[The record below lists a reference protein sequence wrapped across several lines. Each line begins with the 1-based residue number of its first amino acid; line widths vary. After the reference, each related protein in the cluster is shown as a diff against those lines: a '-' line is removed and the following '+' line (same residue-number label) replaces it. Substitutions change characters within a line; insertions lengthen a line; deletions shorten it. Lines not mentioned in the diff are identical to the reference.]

1 MPILIN
7 TCDMN
12 IATIPVIWMALTIF
26 FDFSTSANDH
36 NASVKNRINTS
47 IAPKN
52 PHSSENT
59 EKIKLKKK
67 KYREENKEK
76 IKLQKKS
83 PEKKIMYFKNNNV
96 TKYFREYKYFY
107 IQI

>member
-12 IATIPVIWMALTIF
+12 IATIPVIWMALTKF
-26 FDFSTSANDH
+26 FDFSTSDNDH

-59 EKIKLKKK
+59 EKINTLIRDL
-67 KYREENKEK
+67 YFNKISFTEVLAAD
-76 IKLQKKS
+76 I
-83 PEKKIMYFKNNNV
+83 ND
-96 TKYFREYKYFY
+96 
-107 IQI
+107 